1 MILEI
6 DDDFSDQ
13 IVVNVLADSYVS
25 MQSLLKNKSIWHED
39 DVAAYEEMLPA
50 IKLIGG
56 WFSVNFD
63 AELKK
68 AKKRMNKK

>member
-25 MQSLLKNKSIWHED
+25 MQSMLKNKDVYHED
-39 DVAAYEEMLPA
+39 DVAAYKEMLPA
-50 IKLIGG
+50 IKMVGS
-56 WFSVNFD
+56 WFSVDFD
-63 AELKK
+63 AEIKK
-68 AKKRMNKK
+68 AKKRK

>member
-25 MQSLLKNKSIWHED
+25 MQNMLKSNTLWHED
-39 DVAAYEEMLPA
+39 DIVAYKELLPV
-50 IKLIGG
+50 IKQVGQ
-56 WFSVNFD
+56 WFSVDFD
-63 AELKK
+63 AEIKK
-68 AKKRMNKK
+68 AKKRMKK

>member
-13 IVVNVLADSYVS
+13 VVVNVLADSYVS
-25 MQSLLKNKSIWHED
+25 MESMLKNGSLWHED
-39 DVAAYEEMLPA
+39 DVASYKEMMPA
-50 IKLIGG
+50 ILLVGG
-56 WFSVNFD
+56 WFSTNFK

-68 AKKRMNKK
+68 AKKRMK

>member
-1 MILEI
+1 MILEL

-25 MQSLLKNKSIWHED
+25 MKDMLKTGVVVHED
-39 DVAAYEEMLPA
+39 DIAGYNEMLPA
-50 IKLIGG
+50 IKLIGK
-56 WFSVNFD
+56 WFSTDFE

-68 AKKRMNKK
+68 AKKRMKK

>member
-1 MILEI
+1 MIIEI

-25 MQSLLKNKSIWHED
+25 MKQMLKKGIVNHED
-39 DVAAYEEMLPA
+39 DVTAYNELLPA
-50 IKLIGG
+50 IETVGN
-56 WFSVNFD
+56 WFSVNFT

-68 AKKRMNKK
+68 AKKRMK

>member
-1 MILEI
+1 MMIEI

-25 MQSLLKNKSIWHED
+25 MESMLKNKEVWHED
-39 DVAAYEEMLPA
+39 DVASFKEIMPA
-50 IKLIGG
+50 IILVGS
-56 WFSVNFD
+56 WFSVDFK

-68 AKKRMNKK
+68 AKKRVK